1 MFTGIVEE
9 TGTVTRI
16 ECGAKSIRL
25 SLKANVTAR
34 GAKIGDS
41 LAVNGCCLT
50 LVAVKRKTE
59 FTFDLLNE
67 TWERTNFK
75 ALQIGSSVNL
85 ERSLALGDRLHGH
98 FVTGHIDGTGRI
110 EKFEQRGAD
119 WLLQIQPPPELIR
132 YIVEKGSIAVDGIS
146 LTVASVSKR
155 TFQIWII
162 PHTYQITALRERSPG
177 ALVNLEAD
185 MLAKYIERLAKP
197 R

>member
-16 ECGAKSIRL
+16 ERGAESIRL
-25 SLKANVTAR
+25 SVRAKTTAA

-50 LVAVKRKTE
+50 IVAIHRKTE

-98 FVTGHIDGTGRI
+98 FVTGHIDGTGLI

-119 WLLQIQPPPELIR
+119 WLLQIRPPAELLR
-132 YIVEKGSIAVDGIS
+132 YIVEKGSIAIDGIS

-155 TFQIWII
+155 SFQIWII
-162 PHTYQITALRERSPG
+162 PHTYQITALRERAPG

-185 MLAKYIERLAKP
+185 MLAKYIERLTKP